1 MKAKIRPT
9 ALTFTERFSAAQQ
22 DEPSLRVLLYS
33 HDSWGLGHLK
43 RSLAIAGAITSRFPN
58 ADVLIVTGSPCATQ
72 FKLPDRCDVLKLPT
86 VSKDLQGQYIPR
98 NMRGNVSRIIEIR
111 SRLILESYH
120 AFDPR
125 VIIVDH
131 QLTGLMGEA
140 LGMLRAA
147 RSQDKTVIYGMRD
160 VLDSPEVVAKA
171 WDSEE
176 HRWALANAYDRIC
189 VYGTPELFNPQ
200 EQYKMLQPF
209 RDKIEFTGYIAA
221 PLNVTKRQ
229 PVPLIRKK
237 VLVTMGGG
245 EDGQERVD
253 NYLNVLK
260 DKAVTWNTHIVTG
273 PLMDSAKVR
282 HYKHEIYRMGLADQ
296 VRIYRFCT
304 YLPRLL
310 QESDAVVSMAGY
322 NSCAEIMQSKI
333 PAILMPREKPRKEQL
348 IRAKRLEEMGLARC
362 ILGADPQQ
370 LRGAIEQALAQPGP
384 SKAYPSL
391 GGLDS
396 LCGIISELTDK
407 PPERNANAPALTL
420 KLAAR

>member
-1 MKAKIRPT
+1 METKMGPAS
-9 ALTFTERFSAAQQ
+9 LTSAGQFSAARQGAT
-22 DEPSLRVLLYS
+22 SLRVLLYS

-43 RSLAIAGAITSRFPN
+43 RSLAIAGGITSRFPN

-72 FKLPDRCDVLKLPT
+72 FELPDRCDVLKLPA
-86 VSKDLQGQYIPR
+86 VSKNLRGRYVPR
-98 NMRGNVSRIIEIR
+98 TMSGDVSRTIEIR

-125 VIIVDH
+125 VVIVDH
-131 QLTGLMGEA
+131 QLTGLLGEA
-140 LGMLRAA
+140 LGMLREA
-147 RSQDKTVIYGMRD
+147 RSQNKTVIYGMRD
-160 VLDSPEVVAKA
+160 VMDSSEVVAKA

-189 VYGTPELFNPQ
+189 VYGTPEVFDPR
-200 EQYKMLQPF
+200 EQYKLLEPF
-209 RDKIEFTGYIAA
+209 RDKIHFTGYIAA

-229 PVPLIRKK
+229 PIPFIRKK

-253 NYLNVLK
+253 TYMKVLE
-260 DKAVTWNTHIVTG
+260 DKALRWDTHIITG
-273 PLMDSAKVR
+273 PLMDSAQVR
-282 HYKHEIYRMGLADQ
+282 HYKHEIYRMGLADS

-348 IRAKRLEEMGLARC
+348 IRAIRLEEMGLARC
-362 ILGADPQQ
+362 VLSADPQQ
-370 LRGAIEQALAQPGP
+370 LRDAIEQALARPGP
-384 SKAYPSL
+384 SEGYPSL

-396 LCGIISELTDK
+396 LCGMISKLTNKRSDQNGK
-407 PPERNANAPALTL
+407 SAALTL
-420 KLAAR
+420 KSAAR